1 MDLTVFK
8 SLPHDTIA
16 RAAAAVVGLFFVRDG
31 IYALQG
37 KPMRIL
43 WRRSQYH
50 TPPSPPVQPISGS
63 VATRLF
69 GLVFILMAAFM
80 FLLSWY
86 GFD

>member
-8 SLPHDTIA
+8 SLPHDIIA

-37 KPMRIL
+37 K
-43 WRRSQYH
+43 
-50 TPPSPPVQPISGS
+50 
-63 VATRLF
+63 
-69 GLVFILMAAFM
+69 LMAGFM

>member
-1 MDLTVFK
+1 MDLTVLK
-8 SLPHDTIA
+8 SLPHDIIP

-43 WRRSQYH
+43 WRKSQYF
-50 TPPSPPVQPISGS
+50 TPPSPREQGISGP
-63 VATRLF
+63 VTTRVF
-69 GLVFILMAAFM
+69 GLIFILMAIFM
-80 FLLSWY
+80 FLLSWH